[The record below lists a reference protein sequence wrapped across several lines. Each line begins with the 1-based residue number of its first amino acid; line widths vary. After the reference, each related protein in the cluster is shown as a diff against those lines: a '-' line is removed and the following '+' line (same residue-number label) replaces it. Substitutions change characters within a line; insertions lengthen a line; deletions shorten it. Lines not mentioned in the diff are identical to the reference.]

1 MRLIFLALFSL
12 ITQQTTAQRI
22 DRLIREKYVRD
33 VLTTLA
39 SDDMQGRK
47 PLTAGIEKA
56 AAFISAEFSKAGLKP
71 LHKDSSGFLQRF
83 STYQSVV
90 TEQSL
95 QINGTELPK
104 ADVLVFASEERTEWV
119 NGGAE
124 VRYLGKGG
132 NPMQEVYPLLQGNQN
147 LLLIADTSQRRS
159 LARLRNFRMQR
170 MGSGGTIILAFHT
183 GQVDRFEAR
192 VTARLTRNGYANVV
206 GMIPGKG
213 RPEEMVLFSA
223 HYDHLGIGKA
233 VNEDSVYNGANDDA
247 SGTTAV
253 IALARYFSRL
263 KQPERTLVFAAFT
276 AEESGGY
283 GSKFFSQQL
292 APEKVMAMFNIEMI
306 GTESK
311 WGRNSAYIT
320 GFERTDF
327 GTILQENLKG
337 SGFSFYPDPYPAQNL
352 FYRSD
357 NATLAELGV
366 PAHTIST
373 SKMDSEKYYHTV
385 DDEISTLDIGNMTQI
400 IKSIALSGRTIVAG
414 KSTPGRVK

>member
-1 MRLIFLALFSL
+1 MRWIFLVLFSTL
-12 ITQQTTAQRI
+12 MLQTNAQRT

-56 AAFISAEFSKAGLKP
+56 AAFISAEFSRAGLKP

-104 ADVLVFASEERTEWV
+104 ADVLVFASEEYTEWD
-119 NGGAE
+119 NSGAE

-132 NPMQEVYPLLQGNQN
+132 NLMQEVYPLLQGNQN
-147 LLLIADTSQRRS
+147 LLLIADTSQRRNMG
-159 LARLRNFRMQR
+159 RLRNFRMQR
-170 MGSGGTIILAFHT
+170 MGNGGTIILAFHT
-183 GQVDRFEAR
+183 GPVDRYQAR
-192 VTARLTRNGYANVV
+192 VSARLTRNGYANVV
-206 GMIPGKG
+206 GVIPGKS

-233 VNEDSVYNGANDDA
+233 VKEDSIYNGANDDA

-283 GSKFFSQQL
+283 GSRFFSQQL

-320 GFERTDF
+320 GFERTDL
-327 GTILQENLKG
+327 GIILQENLKG
-337 SGFSFYPDPYPAQNL
+337 SGFSFYPDPYPSQNL

-357 NATLAELGV
+357 NATLAALGV

-385 DDEISTLDIGNMTQI
+385 DDEVGTLDIRNMTQI
-400 IKSIALSGRTIVAG
+400 IKSIALSGSTIISG